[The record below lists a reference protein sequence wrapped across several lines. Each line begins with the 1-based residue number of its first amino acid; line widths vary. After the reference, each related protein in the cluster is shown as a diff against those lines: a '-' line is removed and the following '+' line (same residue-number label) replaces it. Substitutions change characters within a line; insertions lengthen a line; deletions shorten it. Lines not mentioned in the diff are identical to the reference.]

1 MGSSPPQPCLW
12 DCRKLSLELERLS
25 AREIELYNSLK
36 KLADDDEAQMGV
48 GLILLWPSLFFL
60 EGGDGL
66 QANEYSRVKGEQ
78 DAIEQLMVQKNCSDG
93 PTATTRERDNLR
105 GVSER
110 LKQL

>member
-1 MGSSPPQPCLW
+1 
-12 DCRKLSLELERLS
+12 
-25 AREIELYNSLK
+25 
-36 KLADDDEAQMGV
+36 MGV